1 MVPILFE
8 SNATDFSTNGLTRLY
23 DCMEC
28 IVTEER
34 NGIYECEFQYPIFGR
49 RYDLIKEGRIIAVTH
64 DDTGDRQPFII
75 YSRTEPMNGVVTFN
89 AHHISYRLGNVI
101 LKPMRATSILSA
113 FRLFETDTI
122 TEQPFTFWTSKASEG
137 NFHIETPRNCK
148 EMLGGT
154 EGSILDVFGGGE
166 YEFDK
171 WTVKLYQHRGQ
182 DSGVTLRYGKNLTD
196 MQREYSTLGVYNA
209 AVPFWSDQDGN
220 NVVYGNVVLAPDAVI
235 SLAPWTTESGAHVT
249 DQNSDDI
256 FFGYATNV
264 VTTLDLSQKF
274 QEMPTVE
281 QLEDAAADYLN
292 QQQPWLPDENIKV
305 NFAQLWQSNEYARY
319 APLQKVRLC
328 DTVTV
333 YNPLLKVNATLKCI
347 KTEWNVLEEKYDSI
361 ELGKAKT
368 SFADTI
374 KAQFEES
381 FKATYPNFDMMADAI
396 AANTAKITGG
406 LGGHVVFKLNA
417 DLQPEEILVMD
428 TDNVGTAVNVWRWNM
443 GGFGH
448 SHSGY
453 NGPFDDVALTQ
464 DGQINANMVTF
475 GVLNAN
481 IIKAGIIS
489 DITGSNWWDL
499 ITGEISLGGSASIG
513 GYTGDSI
520 RQTFQTQSDLIAETQ
535 ENTNEVRRYI
545 NINPQIPSITIGTGE
560 ETYVEI
566 GSEKMDFVSGGNAN
580 VSITNKDA
588 TVPTINVTTL
598 NMEVVD
604 ASTGD
609 TIGDLF
615 WVARMNGHLS
625 LKVRG

>member
-8 SNATDFSTNGLTRLY
+8 SNATDFSTNGLGRLH
-23 DCMEC
+23 DCVEC
-28 IVTEER
+28 TVTEER
-34 NGIYECEFQYPIFGR
+34 NGIYECEFQYPVFGR
-49 RYDLIKEGRIIAVTH
+49 RYGLITEGRIIAVTH
-64 DDTGDRQPFII
+64 DDTGDLQPFIL

-101 LKPMRATSILSA
+101 LKPMSATSILSA
-113 FRLFETDTI
+113 FRLFETDTL
-122 TEQPFTFWTSKASEG
+122 TEQPFTFWTNKASEG
-137 NFHIETPRNCK
+137 NFRIKTPRSCK

-154 EGSILDVFGGGE
+154 EGSILDAFGGGE

-182 DSGVTLRYGKNLTD
+182 DSGVTLRYGKNITD
-196 MQREYSTLGVYNA
+196 MQREYTELGVYNA
-209 AVPFWSDQDGN
+209 VIPFWSDQEGDT
-220 NVVYGNVVLAPDAVI
+220 VVYGGIVSASGVTSTVVIA
-235 SLAPWTTESGAHVT
+235 
-249 DQNSDDI
+249 
-256 FFGYATNV
+256 
-264 VTTLDLSQKF
+264 LDLSQSF
-274 QEMPTVE
+274 EEEPTIA
-281 QLEDAAADYLN
+281 QLEAKAADYLES
-292 QQQPWLPDENIKV
+292 QQPWLPNENITV
-305 NFAQLWQSNEYARY
+305 SFAQLWQSNEYARY
-319 APLQKVRLC
+319 APLQRVRLC

-333 YNPLLKVNATLKCI
+333 YNPVLNVNATLKCI
-347 KTEWNVLEEKYDSI
+347 KTKWNVLEEKYDSI

-381 FKATYPNFDMMADAI
+381 FKATYPNFDMMSDAI

-428 TDNVGTAVNVWRWNM
+428 TDNVGTAVNVWRWSV

-453 NGPFDDVALTQ
+453 NGPFDDIALTQ
-464 DGQINANMVTF
+464 DGHINASMMTV
-475 GVLNAN
+475 GILNAN

-520 RQTFQTQSDLIAETQ
+520 RQTFEAQSDLIAETQ